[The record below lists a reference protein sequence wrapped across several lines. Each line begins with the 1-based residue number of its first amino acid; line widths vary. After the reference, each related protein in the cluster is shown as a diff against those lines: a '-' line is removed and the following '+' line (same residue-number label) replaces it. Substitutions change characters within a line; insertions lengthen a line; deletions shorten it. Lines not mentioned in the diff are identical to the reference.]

1 MTDFFVAACSSII
14 VKASYGL
21 PNDIFALNFEGF
33 GQRSAKF
40 AGRSPYVNIKINKCE
55 FNRRKFNKCGFN
67 RRKFNRRKFNRRKFN
82 RYNFGR

>member
-1 MTDFFVAACSSII
+1 MTDFFEAACSSII

-40 AGRSPYVNIKINKCE
+40 AGRSPYVNIKIKKCE
-55 FNRRKFNKCGFN
+55 FMQIKNIH
-67 RRKFNRRKFNRRKFN
+67 
-82 RYNFGR
+82 